1 MDIDL
6 NNLTRVE
13 LVGLRHNLVLYSY
26 NKEQVAAIDELIE
39 FKSKL
44 EEFNK
49 WYDRKKR
56 QQALWEETKQQ
67 FLT

>member
-44 EEFNK
+44 EAFNK

-56 QQALWEETKQQ
+56 QQAL
-67 FLT
+67 